1 MEDYSSIIDT
11 KIREGNSLK
20 QILEEYTTKFKK
32 VVYQFSFSAL
42 VPNDKS
48 RIGEL
53 MHYANLADK
62 IVSKVR
68 LGNMDN

>member
-11 KIREGNSLK
+11 KIREGNPLK
-20 QILEEYTTKFKK
+20 QILEDYTAKFKK
-32 VVYQFSFSAL
+32 VVYRFSFSAL
-42 VPNDKS
+42 VPNDKTK
-48 RIGEL
+48 IGEV

-68 LGNMDN
+68 LGNMEN